1 MFQNVINHKAKA
13 TSCTNLNQCWR
24 TRDITRNRTFN
35 RWANIPEN
43 VYFQEACTMGL
54 KFFLV
59 ECIGDRVWSFWRR
72 NSQKYS
78 GLYVVLSLIGTL
90 PKHQNCKT
98 FFGFSLKDNG
108 YLATAALSAV
118 CTKFCTLLAGKDLKK
133 QGRRSHCFRTDANSA
148 ISVT

>member
-59 ECIGDRVWSFWRR
+59 KCIGDRVWSFWRR

-98 FFGFSLKDNG
+98 FFDNWFFFEGQWILSYCCTECCLHKVLHTFSWKG
-108 YLATAALSAV
+108 SEKTRK
-118 CTKFCTLLAGKDLKK
+118 TKSLFQNWC
-133 QGRRSHCFRTDANSA
+133 
-148 ISVT
+148 